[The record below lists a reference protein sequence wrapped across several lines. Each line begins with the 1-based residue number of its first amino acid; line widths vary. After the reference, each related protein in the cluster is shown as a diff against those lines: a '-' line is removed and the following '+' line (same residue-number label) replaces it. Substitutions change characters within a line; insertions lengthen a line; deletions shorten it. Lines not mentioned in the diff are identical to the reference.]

1 VSSQPAVAPLAPDVA
16 HPAPAGVAHGSILQR
31 DGAVLANPLAGAAVL
46 LADVDRL
53 IQSGRYFLGLDA
65 AALQQL
71 LYGVGA
77 GTAAAP
83 GPDGLVRF
91 AAGIASFDTAR
102 RGMYRDLRIHDGQAD
117 YTFEPVAAPLAAG
130 SGQPAPASL
139 DVDEFMAHLWSRGI
153 RFGIDIGAV
162 RAALASDGAAGVVAV
177 AHRLAP
183 VPGVDGAI
191 IEVSSDLHRSNAPKQ
206 LANGKLDLMS
216 FQNRFPQITP
226 GTRLLKKVE
235 AQPGT
240 PGRELSGVAIPA
252 PVPADADLAPMAGHG
267 TLVERTGGG
276 EFLVAQQAGFLNVDP
291 STHQISIDAKI
302 ISHDGV
308 SARTTGNLQ
317 LTGDY
322 EEFGEVQEMRVIEGE
337 GITLHADVF
346 GKIISRGGHILLS
359 RNLVG
364 GSATNKRG
372 DITIEGVASGA
383 LIQAK
388 NGTVTL
394 QRAENCIIS
403 GTRVRVEHAVNCD
416 IIGDAVNVGQAE
428 GCALAGRQVSV
439 ESTAPRKDSEMVVL
453 ALRPD
458 CGKIDDVIAQ
468 VGARVAQFAARVLEH
483 RAEVERMTAEP
494 DVRRYVTLASK
505 VRKNEITLTPE
516 QLPMFQKMA
525 LGVGPQLKA
534 IGKLSLDIKAAET
547 EQQAGQAL
555 IDKLVQQRSDSAQVS
570 SVRIGTLRGDTQVRT
585 LPFSPD
591 GSSAYDLAP
600 REIKARLRT
609 AAVSGLLF
617 AGSSGT
623 FDWTSEAG
631 CPRAGED
638 R

>member
-1 VSSQPAVAPLAPDVA
+1 VSSQPAVAPVATDAA
-16 HPAPAGVAHGSILQR
+16 HPAPGGVAHGSILQR
-31 DGAVLANPLAGAAVL
+31 DGAVLANPLAGAATL

-53 IQSGRYFLGLDA
+53 IQSGRYFQDLDA
-65 AALQQL
+65 PALQQL
-71 LYGVGA
+71 LYGVGPA
-77 GTAAAP
+77 LAP

-91 AAGIASFDTAR
+91 ASGIAGFDTAR

-117 YTFEPVAAPLAAG
+117 YTFEPVAAPAG
-130 SGQPAPASL
+130 APGQQAPARL
-139 DVDEFMAHLWSRGI
+139 DLDEFMAHLWGRGI
-153 RFGIDIGAV
+153 RFGVDMGAV
-162 RAALASDGAAGVVAV
+162 RAALAGNGAAGVVPVAV
-177 AHRLAP
+177 RLEP
-183 VPGVDGAI
+183 VPGVDAAI
-191 IEVSSDLHRSNAPKQ
+191 IEVSNDLHRSNAPKQ

-216 FQNRFPQITP
+216 FQNRFPQIKP

-240 PGRELSGVAIPA
+240 PGRELSGAAIPA
-252 PVPADADLAPMAGHG
+252 PLPADADLAAMAGTG

-291 STHQISIDAKI
+291 ATHRISIDAKI

-383 LIQAK
+383 VIQAK

-394 QRAENCIIS
+394 QRAENCVIS

-416 IIGDAVNVGQAE
+416 IIADSVNVGQAE

-439 ESTAPRKDSEMVVL
+439 ESTAPRKDSDMLVL

-468 VGARVAQFAARVLEH
+468 VGARVAQFAARVAVH
-483 RAEVERMTAEP
+483 RADIERMTGEP

-505 VRKNEITLTPE
+505 VRKNEITLTAE

-525 LGVGPQLKA
+525 QGVGPQLKA
-534 IGKLSLDIKAAET
+534 IGQISLEIKAAET
-547 EQQAGQAL
+547 EQHAGQAL
-555 IDKLVQQRSDSAQVS
+555 VDKLVQQRSDSAQVS
-570 SVRIGTLRGDTQVRT
+570 SVRIGALRGETQVRT

-600 REIKARLRT
+600 RDIKARLRT

-631 CPRAGED
+631 CA
-638 R
+638 

>member
-1 VSSQPAVAPLAPDVA
+1 MESCLPTQFAVAPSAPE
-16 HPAPAGVAHGSILQR
+16 GIAHGSILHR
-31 DGAVLANPLAGAAVL
+31 PGAVVADPAAGAAVL
-46 LADVDRL
+46 LADIDRL
-53 IQSGRYFLGLDA
+53 IQSGRYFTGLDYPV
-65 AALQQL
+65 LQQL
-71 LYGVGA
+71 LFGA
-77 GTAAAP
+77 GAAP
-83 GPDGLVRF
+83 VPGLDGVVQV
-91 AAGIASFDTAR
+91 ATGIATFDTAR
-102 RGMYRDLRIHDGQAD
+102 RGMYRDVRIHDGQAD
-117 YTFEPVAAPLAAG
+117 YTFEPVSVFHAGAPN
-130 SGQPAPASL
+130 QQAPARL
-139 DVDEFMAHLWSRGI
+139 DIDEFVAHLWSRGI
-153 RFGIDIGAV
+153 RYGVDIGAV
-162 RAALASDGAAGVVAV
+162 RAALASDGSAGLVTVAN
-177 AHRLAP
+177 RLAP
-183 VPGVDGAI
+183 APGVDANI
-191 IEVSSDLHRSNAPKQ
+191 IEVSSDLHRSDAPKQ

-216 FQNRFPQITP
+216 FQNRFPQIKP
-226 GTRLLKKVE
+226 GMRLLKKVE

-240 PGRELSGVAIPA
+240 PGRELSGAPIAA
-252 PVPADADLAPMAGHG
+252 PVPADADLAPMAGNG

-291 STHQISIDAKI
+291 ATHKISVDAKI

-308 SARTTGNLQ
+308 SSRTTGNLQ

-346 GKIISRGGHILLS
+346 GKIISRGGQILLS

-383 LIQAK
+383 VIQAK

-416 IIGDAVNVGQAE
+416 IIADDVNVGQAE
-428 GCALAGRQVSV
+428 GCALAGRQVRV
-439 ESTAPRKDSEMVVL
+439 ESTAPRKDSEMLVL

-468 VGARVAQFAARVLEH
+468 VGVRVAQFATRVAAY
-483 RAEVERMTAEP
+483 RADVERMTSEP

-505 VRKNEITLTPE
+505 VRKNEITLTAE

-525 LGVGPQLKA
+525 IGVGPQLKA

-555 IDKLVQQRSDSAQVS
+555 VDKLVQQRSDSALVS
-570 SVRIGTLRGDTQVRT
+570 SVKIGTLRGETHVRT

-600 REIKARLRT
+600 RDIKTRLRT
-609 AAVSGLLF
+609 AAVSTSLF
-617 AGSSGT
+617 TGSSGT

-631 CPRAGED
+631 CG
-638 R
+638 

>member
-1 VSSQPAVAPLAPDVA
+1 MESPVSSQSAVAP
-16 HPAPAGVAHGSILQR
+16 PAPGAAGPRPDGVAHGSIVER
-31 DGAVLANPLAGAAVL
+31 AGAVLANPLAGAVVL

-53 IQSGRYFLGLDA
+53 IQSGRYFQGLDY

-71 LYGVGA
+71 LFGIGP
-77 GTAAAP
+77 AP
-83 GPDGLVRF
+83 LLEPDGLVRF
-91 AAGIASFDTAR
+91 ASAIATFDTAR
-102 RGMYRDLRIHDGQAD
+102 RGIYRDPRIHDGQAD
-117 YTFEPVAAPLAAG
+117 YTFEPVFVFHADAPN
-130 SGQPAPASL
+130 QQAPARL
-139 DVDEFMAHLWSRGI
+139 DLDEFIAHLWSRGV
-153 RFGIDIGAV
+153 RHGIDAGAV
-162 RAALASDGAAGVVAV
+162 RAALAGDGAAGVVPV
-177 AHRLAP
+177 AHRLEP
-183 VPGVDGAI
+183 VAGVDASI

-240 PGRELSGVAIPA
+240 PGLELSGAPVPA
-252 PVPADADLAPMAGHG
+252 PVPADVDLAPMAGSG
-267 TLVERTGGG
+267 TRVERTGGG

-291 STHQISIDAKI
+291 ATHTISVDAKI

-346 GKIISRGGHILLS
+346 GKIISRGGQILLS

-383 LIQAK
+383 VIQAK

-403 GTRVRVEHAVNCD
+403 GTRVRVEHAVNCE
-416 IIGDAVNVGQAE
+416 IIADAVSVGQAE

-439 ESTAPRKDSEMVVL
+439 ESTAPRKDSDMLVL

-468 VGARVAQFAARVLEH
+468 VGARVAQFATRVAEH
-483 RAEVERMTAEP
+483 RAEVERMTGEP

-534 IGKLSLDIKAAET
+534 IGKISLDIKAAET

-585 LPFSPD
+585 LHFSPD

-600 REIKARLRT
+600 RDIKARLRT
-609 AAVSGLLF
+609 AAVSSVLF
-617 AGSSGT
+617 TGSSGT

-631 CPRAGED
+631 CG
-638 R
+638 

>member
-77 GTAAAP
+77 GTVAAP

-117 YTFEPVAAPLAAG
+117 YTFEPLAAG

-139 DVDEFMAHLWSRGI
+139 DADEFMAHLWSRGI

-216 FQNRFPQITP
+216 FQNRFPQIKP

-291 STHQISIDAKI
+291 ATHQISIDAKI